1 MKFGKVRK
9 YGKFLNGFKM
19 VKIEK
24 FVKIKN
30 VNKCN
35 LRLSNGLRFDIRQ
48 LIFHIFKDFFA
59 FHMDCLPMSPQKTWQ
74 IRRKFT
80 LPTLELKMGFMDFD
94 QMFNQI
100 HIRRERL
107 FAMTTLFVTF
117 LRLNTHLDNFDRE
130 ILQNS
135 LFFALEKIASKT

>member
-1 MKFGKVRK
+1 
-9 YGKFLNGFKM
+9 M

-48 LIFHIFKDFFA
+48 LIFHNFKDFFA
-59 FHMDCLPMSPQKTWQ
+59 FHVDCLPMSPQKTWQ

-80 LPTLELKMGFMDFD
+80 LPTIELKMGFMDFD

-135 LFFALEKIASKT
+135 LFFALENIASKT